1 MVFSHLFSSFNTGLM
16 LIETN
21 KYLKQLVSILK
32 SVGVQSDALALF
44 SECIMAMSAV
54 GGIWMHFNVC
64 C

>member
-1 MVFSHLFSSFNTGLM
+1 M